1 MSRLEEYEKKC
12 DEMKLQLAVSKER
25 RQALEKQ
32 KEQYEKIISE
42 SCLELQE
49 EANIAFVKLSE
60 RQRDIAKTKI
70 EQLCTYAV
78 QYIMGDNYES
88 VIEIDVARSVPVANL
103 FIKDKSTGL
112 LSSPVEAK
120 GGGIVD
126 ICASALRIIVCEIW
140 TPKIDGPI
148 IFDEAYKHVS
158 KEYTPTVSE
167 FLKSIVSDFGRQV
180 VIATH
185 NDFIAQGA
193 DRTIH
198 VELRDGISVV
208 THNEA
213 G

>member
-112 LSSPVEAK
+112 LSPLWKPRVAASSIFALLHSESSFAK
-120 GGGIVD
+120 YGRRKSMGL
-126 ICASALRIIVCEIW
+126 SSSTKRTNMFLRN
-140 TPKIDGPI
+140 TPLQ
-148 IFDEAYKHVS
+148 
-158 KEYTPTVSE
+158 
-167 FLKSIVSDFGRQV
+167 FLSS
-180 VIATH
+180 
-185 NDFIAQGA
+185 
-193 DRTIH
+193 
-198 VELRDGISVV
+198 
-208 THNEA
+208 
-213 G
+213 